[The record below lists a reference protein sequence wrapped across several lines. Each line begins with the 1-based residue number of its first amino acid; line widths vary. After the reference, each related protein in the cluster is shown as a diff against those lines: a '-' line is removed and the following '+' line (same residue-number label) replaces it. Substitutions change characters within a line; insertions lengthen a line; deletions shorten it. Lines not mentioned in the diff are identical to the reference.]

1 MARRSVPDKGS
12 VPGPE
17 AAKEGTAVQEEVR
30 QIDTAP
36 IDALLAIQAEQDQL
50 KGLVARAEETKA
62 KVPEAVYRRVRKDY
76 DGRLEALEARARP
89 LRDKAR
95 EEQGRLRPLHERLR
109 QALED
114 ARLDVEELKFRR
126 EVGELK
132 EEEFASRRSALDEA
146 LAQKDR
152 DFQEA
157 DALAQR
163 FVSVVGAL
171 ASPAAAAVEPEAPT
185 APRMK
190 APAVA
195 PPSPPGPGPVAATA
209 PAGGPGAQGDETLF
223 AKPTPPPPPTAE
235 IPLPRTAEIPIPK
248 EAAVGGSTVVMTF
261 ATLVATEGNPPQ
273 EYRLGPR
280 TSIGRVPDNEIC
292 VPTPSIS
299 RKHAVIAL
307 TPDGYVLTDLES
319 GNGTFVNEQRI
330 KMSKLKDGDRIRLG
344 NRDFVFRGPGAP

>member
-1 MARRSVPDKGS
+1 VA
-12 VPGPE
+12 E
-17 AAKEGTAVQEEVR
+17 KEGTAVQEEVR

-50 KGLVARAEETKA
+50 KGLVARAEETRA
-62 KVPEAVYRRVRKDY
+62 KVSEAVFRRVRKDY
-76 DGRLEALEARARP
+76 DGRLEALDARARP

-109 QALED
+109 QALEE
-114 ARLDVEELKFRR
+114 ARLDVDELKFRR

-163 FVSVVGAL
+163 FVSVVGVL
-171 ASPAAAAVEPEAPT
+171 PPPAAEPE
-185 APRMK
+185 
-190 APAVA
+190 
-195 PPSPPGPGPVAATA
+195 
-209 PAGGPGAQGDETLF
+209 
-223 AKPTPPPPPTAE
+223 PPPPTEPRTIPPTAE
-235 IPLPRTAEIPIPK
+235 IAIPAESGVSG
-248 EAAVGGSTVVMTF
+248 ATVVMTF
-261 ATLVATEGNPPQ
+261 ATLVTTDGNPPLQ
-273 EYRLGPR
+273 YRLGPK
-280 TSIGRVPDNEIC
+280 TSIGRVQDNEIC

-307 TPDGYVLTDLES
+307 TADGYVLTDLES
-319 GNGTFVNEQRI
+319 GNGTFVNDERI
-330 KMSKLKDGDRIRLG
+330 KVSKLKDGDRIRLG
-344 NRDFVFRGPGAP
+344 NRDFVFRGPGAALSARR

>member
-1 MARRSVPDKGS
+1 
-12 VPGPE
+12 
-17 AAKEGTAVQEEVR
+17 VQEEVR

-36 IDALLAIQAEQDQL
+36 IDALLAIQGEQDQL

-95 EEQGRLRPLHERLR
+95 EEQGRLRPVHERLR

-152 DFQEA
+152 DFQAA

-163 FVSVVGAL
+163 FVSVVGVLPA
-171 ASPAAAAVEPEAPT
+171 PAAELEPEPPT
-185 APRMK
+185 APSMK
-190 APAVA
+190 APAVPPPA
-195 PPSPPGPGPVAATA
+195 PPSPGPRAAASA
-209 PAGGPGAQGDETLF
+209 PAGGAGPRSDETLF
-223 AKPTPPPPPTAE
+223 APPTPPTAE
-235 IPLPRTAEIPIPK
+235 MTIPTQVT
-248 EAAVGGSTVVMTF
+248 VGGSGSTVVMTF
-261 ATLVATEGNPPQ
+261 ATLVATEGDPPQ
-273 EYRLGPR
+273 KYRLGPR

-319 GNGTFVNEQRI
+319 GNGTFVNDQRI

-344 NRDFVFRGPGAP
+344 NRDFVFRGPGAA

>member
-1 MARRSVPDKGS
+1 
-12 VPGPE
+12 
-17 AAKEGTAVQEEVR
+17 VQEEVR

-36 IDALLAIQAEQDQL
+36 IDALLGIQAEQDQL
-50 KGLVARAEETKA
+50 KGLVAKAEETKG
-62 KVPEAVYRRVRKDY
+62 KVSDGVYRRVRKDY
-76 DGRLEALEARARP
+76 DARLEALEARARP

-95 EEQGRLRPLHERLR
+95 EEQGRLRPVHERLR

-132 EEEFASRRSALDEA
+132 EEEFASRRAALDEA

-163 FVSVVGAL
+163 FVSVVGVL
-171 ASPAAAAVEPEAPT
+171 PPPAAQPEPEPPT

-190 APAVA
+190 VPDV
-195 PPSPPGPGPVAATA
+195 
-209 PAGGPGAQGDETLF
+209 
-223 AKPTPPPPPTAE
+223 PPPPRADETISSPPT
-235 IPLPRTAEIPIPK
+235 PTTAEIPIPT
-248 EAAVGGSTVVMTF
+248 EVMVSGSTVVMTF
-261 ATLVATEGNPPQ
+261 ATLIAIEGDPPQ
-273 EYRLGPR
+273 QYRLGPK
-280 TSIGRVPDNEIC
+280 TSIGRVRDNEIC

-307 TPDGYVLTDLES
+307 TPEGYVLTDLES
-319 GNGTFVNEQRI
+319 GNGTFVNDERI
-330 KMSKLKDGDRIRLG
+330 KTTRLKDGDRIRLG
-344 NRDFVFRGPGAP
+344 THDFVFRVPGAA

>member
-1 MARRSVPDKGS
+1 M
-12 VPGPE
+12 
-17 AAKEGTAVQEEVR
+17 QEEVR

-50 KGLVARAEETKA
+50 KGLVARAEETRA
-62 KVPEAVYRRVRKDY
+62 KVSEAVFRRVRKDY

-95 EEQGRLRPLHERLR
+95 EEQGRLRPVHERLR
-109 QALED
+109 QALEE
-114 ARLDVEELKFRR
+114 ARLDVDELKFRR

-163 FVSVVGAL
+163 FVSVVGVRPP
-171 ASPAAAAVEPEAPT
+171 PAAEPEPEAPT
-185 APRMK
+185 EPRMK
-190 APAVA
+190 VPAV
-195 PPSPPGPGPVAATA
+195 PPPGA
-209 PAGGPGAQGDETLF
+209 PI
-223 AKPTPPPPPTAE
+223 PPTVE
-235 IPLPRTAEIPIPK
+235 IPRPAESGVSG
-248 EAAVGGSTVVMTF
+248 ATVVMTF
-261 ATLVATEGNPPQ
+261 ATLVATEGDPPQ
-273 EYRLGPR
+273 QYRLGPK
-280 TSIGRVPDNEIC
+280 TSIGRVQDNEIC

-307 TPDGYVLTDLES
+307 TADGYVLTDLDS
-319 GNGTFVNEQRI
+319 GNGTFVNDERI
-330 KMSKLKDGDRIRLG
+330 KMSKLKDGDRVRLG
-344 NRDFVFRGPGAP
+344 NRDFVFRGPGGGLSR

>member
-1 MARRSVPDKGS
+1 M
-12 VPGPE
+12 
-17 AAKEGTAVQEEVR
+17 QEEVR

-50 KGLVARAEETKA
+50 KGLVARADETKA

-95 EEQGRLRPLHERLR
+95 AEQGRLRPLHERLR

-132 EEEFASRRSALDEA
+132 EEEFVSRRSALDEA

-152 DFQEA
+152 EFQEA

-171 ASPAAAAVEPEAPT
+171 TPPAPAVEPEAPT

-190 APAVA
+190 APAVPPPA
-195 PPSPPGPGPVAATA
+195 PPAPSPAPPA
-209 PAGGPGAQGDETLF
+209 PAAGAGPQGDETLF
-223 AKPTPPPPPTAE
+223 AKPTPP
-235 IPLPRTAEIPIPK
+235 TAEIPILK
-248 EAAVGGSTVVMTF
+248 EPAVGGSTVVMTF
-261 ATLVATEGNPPQ
+261 ATLVATEGDPPQ

-280 TSIGRVPDNEIC
+280 TSIGRVQDNEIC

-344 NRDFVFRGPGAP
+344 NRDFVFRAPGAP

>member
-1 MARRSVPDKGS
+1 
-12 VPGPE
+12 
-17 AAKEGTAVQEEVR
+17 VQEEVR

-36 IDALLAIQAEQDQL
+36 IDALLGIQGEQDQL
-50 KGLVARAEETKA
+50 KGLVAKAEETKG
-62 KVPEAVYRRVRKDY
+62 KVSDGVYRRVRKDY
-76 DGRLEALEARARP
+76 DARLQALEERARP

-95 EEQGRLRPLHERLR
+95 EEQGRLRPVHERLR

-132 EEEFASRRSALDEA
+132 EEEFAARRSALDEA

-163 FVSVVGAL
+163 FVSVVGV
-171 ASPAAAAVEPEAPT
+171 PAPPAPLEPEPPT

-190 APAVA
+190 APAV
-195 PPSPPGPGPVAATA
+195 PPPTA
-209 PAGGPGAQGDETLF
+209 PRGDETVS
-223 AKPTPPPPPTAE
+223 APPTPPTAE
-235 IPLPRTAEIPIPK
+235 IPIPT
-248 EAAVGGSTVVMTF
+248 EAMGSGATVVMTF
-261 ATLVATEGNPPQ
+261 ATLIATEGNPPQ
-273 EYRLGPR
+273 QYRLGPR
-280 TSIGRVPDNEIC
+280 TSIGRVKDNEIC

-307 TPDGYVLTDLES
+307 TPEGYVLTDLES
-319 GNGTFVNEQRI
+319 GNGTFLNDERI

-344 NRDFVFRGPGAP
+344 THDFVFRVPGAA